1 MSQTVARALLFW
13 LLLFI
18 LLQPSLSHLDYL
30 LDLTVKSNAEYIA
43 QKAAVEGTVT
53 PALRQEV
60 IDNLTA
66 VGFSAASIQINYDTS
81 VVERGQRIDVTIQAP
96 RIRIFPYIFSGTDS
110 QPQYYYAHTYI
121 MSEYWD

>member
-30 LDLTVKSNAEYIA
+30 LDLTVKSNAEYLA

-60 IDNLTA
+60 LDNLKA
-66 VGFSAASIQINYDTS
+66 VGFSENSIEILYDS
-81 VVERGQRIDVTIQAP
+81 SISERGQRIDVTIRAP
-96 RIRIFPYIFSGTDS
+96 RIRMFPYIFSGTQT
-110 QPQYYYAHTYI
+110 QPKFYYAHAYV
-121 MSEYWD
+121 MSEYLE